1 MIRFPIKSFQDKVCL
16 SPFVMIEVT
25 LDGSVRMCGCGAWL
39 PTVVGNLKENTLAS
53 ILASD
58 TAREIRQSI
67 IDGTFQYCNE
77 KLCGVIANDGL
88 NDLSTVPPNVK
99 KLLNNAAQ
107 FEMPHHISFQGD
119 RTCNLS
125 CPSCRTGIIKTPD
138 EKKEQQAQIGKI
150 ISANLF
156 SQASDQRIVLET
168 SGTGE
173 LFASELLISFVNG
186 IEKTK
191 FPNFKL
197 HIGTN
202 GLLCPERWHK
212 ILDLDNF
219 VEKITVSIDAA
230 YGPTYEQIRRGGHW
244 NDILDAMKF
253 LQNKKH
259 SLGIELHTRMI
270 VQQQNYKEIKDFYN
284 LCQTFDVDVV
294 EYSRLTNWGTWLTSD
309 FQRHDVFI
317 PTHPEFNQAKLAIDS
332 VKSLPGTW
340 FAGL

>member
-1 MIRFPIKSFQDKVCL
+1 M
-16 SPFVMIEVT
+16 MIEVD
-25 LDGSVRMCGCGAWL
+25 LDGNVRMCGCAGWL
-39 PTVVGNLKENTLAS
+39 PTVIGNLKENTLVS
-53 ILASD
+53 MLSSD
-58 TAREIRQSI
+58 TAREIRQSM

-77 KLCGVIANDGL
+77 NLCGVMASNGL

-99 KLLNNAAQ
+99 KLLSDATQ

-125 CPSCRTGIIKTPD
+125 CPSCRLGIIKTPD
-138 EKKEQQAQIGKI
+138 EKKEQQAQIGKL

-173 LFASELLISFVNG
+173 LFASELLMSFVNG

-212 ILDLDNF
+212 ISGLDEF

-230 YGPTYEQIRRGGHW
+230 HGPTYEQLRRGGHW
-244 NDILDAMKF
+244 NNILDAMKF
-253 LQNKKH
+253 LQNKKQ
-259 SLGIELHTRMI
+259 SLGFKLHTRMI
-270 VQQQNYKEIKDFYN
+270 VQQQNYKEIKDFYE

-294 EYSRLTNWGTWLTSD
+294 EYSRLTNWGTWLPSE
-309 FQRHDVFI
+309 FQRHDVFN
-317 PTHPEFNQAKLAIDS
+317 PVHPEFNQAKLAIDS